1 MKLERTNFSS
11 GAPLEDA
18 VGYSRMVKVGPF
30 VKIGGTTSVQPDG
43 TVFAENDAYGQTKYI
58 LEKFI
63 KLLDQAGAKPNDVI
77 SIKAYAISMKLGSE
91 IGRAYSEI
99 FKDIRPLFTLVG
111 TTELNRPTQLVEIE
125 LDAVIQI

>member
-1 MKLERTNFSS
+1 MELERTNFSS
-11 GAPLEDA
+11 GAPLEET

-63 KLLDQAGAKPNDVI
+63 KLLDQAGAKPKDVI
-77 SIKAYAISMKLGSE
+77 SIKAYATSMKLGGE
-91 IGRAYSEI
+91 IARAYSEI
-99 FKDIRPLFTLVG
+99 FKDIRPLFTMVG